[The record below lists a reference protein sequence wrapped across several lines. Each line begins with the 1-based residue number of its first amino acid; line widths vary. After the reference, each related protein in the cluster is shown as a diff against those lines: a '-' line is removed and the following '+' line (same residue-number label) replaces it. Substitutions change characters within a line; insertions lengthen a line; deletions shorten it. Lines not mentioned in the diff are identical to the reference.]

1 MLTGFEPSNM
11 QDRCWLQQNTKELNF
26 ESTLTR
32 SHPVDK
38 TARTEVTSWG
48 TAGNSLAGPL
58 HARGKEIPERTG
70 YLERV
75 ASLKSITFS
84 VQAVFLARDY
94 RRVSG
99 NRFPSNRLQ
108 NASRVPGG

>member
-1 MLTGFEPSNM
+1 MLAGFKLSNM

-38 TARTEVTSWG
+38 RITSEG

-58 HARGKEIPERTG
+58 HARGEGDP
-70 YLERV
+70 
-75 ASLKSITFS
+75 
-84 VQAVFLARDY
+84 
-94 RRVSG
+94 
-99 NRFPSNRLQ
+99 
-108 NASRVPGG
+108 